1 MTQSVLSRKAPIPR
15 ADFEKHARAITV
27 LMNAMFVR
35 HLVALY
41 GAFEGD
47 LVAVIVLGEVAHHNL
62 ASLINRAGTPREL
75 SALLHAREGTRQ
87 QALLPTNAFSIA
99 QATGIP
105 RETVR
110 RKVASLTRRG
120 WLEKDAG
127 GNLYVAA
134 EAAAAFA
141 DFNYG
146 RVGDLLD
153 VAHAIDAL
161 IADHPPAGRRRPEGS
176 RTRPTPGPASR

>member
-1 MTQSVLSRKAPIPR
+1 VSLRLAKLLRAAHAKPPVLVTGGTGHYGRW
-15 ADFEKHARAITV
+15 IT
-27 LMNAMFVR
+27 
-35 HLVALY
+35 
-41 GAFEGD
+41 
-47 LVAVIVLGEVAHHNL
+47 
-62 ASLINRAGTPREL
+62 
-75 SALLHAREGTRQ
+75 
-87 QALLPTNAFSIA
+87 
-99 QATGIP
+99 
-105 RETVR
+105 
-110 RKVASLTRRG
+110 ASLTRRG